1 MSFKNTTLLENAQ
14 IGYALHQIIYDDNNT
29 AIDYRFLEVND
40 AYLTMT
46 RFTPDIIGKTLLA
59 VVPNIRE
66 DSTDWISLYAD
77 VANNMSKYSSDQ
89 YSEALGKW
97 YRIYAY
103 SPSKS
108 YFTVLL
114 SPITDASTGILSATE
129 MQLNYYRNESLVRIM
144 AYRSLNFS
152 DFLDYALSEA
162 ITLTESDIGYIYLY
176 DGDTETFSLNS
187 WSSKVMDA
195 CTITQKQTEYMLKKT
210 GFWGEVVR
218 QKKAIINNNFA
229 AFHPHKKGFPEGH
242 APLHKFMSLPIY
254 DKGQIVAVIGLGN
267 KATDYIDTDVIQ
279 IQNFMENVWDMA
291 KRKQAEDELA
301 TEKET
306 LRATLESIG
315 DAVFSVDR
323 LGRIITMN
331 GVAESMTG
339 HKRESAINKR
349 LSDMLTLKSAVT
361 GEHITNM
368 ADMAMLSTSYSK
380 MNEEIILISIDGQER
395 YVTDTNTPILDVDG
409 TLKGA
414 VIILRDITLEHKNSE
429 KILFMSYHDALTGL
443 YNRRFFE
450 EELARLD
457 TNRQLPLSLILGDV
471 NGLKLTN
478 DVFGHLEGDNLLK
491 TASDIIRG
499 VCRTEDIIARW
510 GGDEFVLLLPRT
522 SYTRAEEICKLIKTA
537 CHNNKNNVIDISI
550 ALGYATK
557 ELPDQDIG
565 KTLKL
570 AEDYMYRHKLTES
583 KSQRSNIIY
592 AIQNSLYEKS
602 HETEEHA
609 ERLIS
614 HCHAVA
620 RQLKLSDEDMDNL
633 KLLAVLHDIGKIGIP
648 DHILLKP
655 GPLNEVE
662 WYEMRKHPEIGYR
675 IAQSSPDLQ
684 QIAEYIL
691 MHHEKWDGTGYPH
704 NIKGEDIPILS
715 RILSVADAYD
725 AMISNRPYRKAL
737 PIETAITELKD
748 YAGSQFDPLIVSIFT
763 KVLKETVNK

>member
-1 MSFKNTTLLENAQ
+1 
-14 IGYALHQIIYDDNNT
+14 
-29 AIDYRFLEVND
+29 
-40 AYLTMT
+40 
-46 RFTPDIIGKTLLA
+46 
-59 VVPNIRE
+59 
-66 DSTDWISLYAD
+66 
-77 VANNMSKYSSDQ
+77 
-89 YSEALGKW
+89 
-97 YRIYAY
+97 
-103 SPSKS
+103 
-108 YFTVLL
+108 
-114 SPITDASTGILSATE
+114 
-129 MQLNYYRNESLVRIM
+129 
-144 AYRSLNFS
+144 
-152 DFLDYALSEA
+152 
-162 ITLTESDIGYIYLY
+162 
-176 DGDTETFSLNS
+176 
-187 WSSKVMDA
+187 MDA

-331 GVAESMTG
+331 VVAESMTG

-570 AEDYMYRHKLTES
+570 AEDYMYRHKLTEN

-691 MHHEKWDGTGYPH
+691 MHPH
-704 NIKGEDIPILS
+704 TITHSLS
-715 RILSVADAYD
+715 CRCL
-725 AMISNRPYRKAL
+725 
-737 PIETAITELKD
+737 
-748 YAGSQFDPLIVSIFT
+748 
-763 KVLKETVNK
+763 